1 MDIKDIT
8 PGQSYACRFRTVTVL
23 DEHGQPAPNLS
34 GAPVKGP
41 GIYEGIGVLVQRDLE
56 NELVRLKDN
65 WSGQEFVVS
74 FKDIWEID
82 TVEWINPLDEA

>member
-23 DEHGQPAPNLS
+23 DEQGQPVPNLS
-34 GAPVKGP
+34 DSPVKGP
-41 GIYEGIGVLVQRDLE
+41 GVYEGIGVLAQRDLD
-56 NELVRLKDN
+56 NELVRLKDK

-82 TVEWINPLDEA
+82 TVEWVNPLDEA